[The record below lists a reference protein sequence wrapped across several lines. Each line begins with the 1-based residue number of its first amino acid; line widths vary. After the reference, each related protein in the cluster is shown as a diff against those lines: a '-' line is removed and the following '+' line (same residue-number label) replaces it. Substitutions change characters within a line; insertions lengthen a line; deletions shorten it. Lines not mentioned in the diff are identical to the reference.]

1 MPDIL
6 TARNI
11 TKSYSLSSG
20 TYPVLNNINLSLE
33 KGLSYSL
40 IGRSGSGKSTL
51 LHILSGLDTPDS
63 GSVFLNGRNIEKYPE
78 EEKAVFR
85 RRHMGFI
92 FQQFNL
98 LDEYDIKTNI
108 CIPLFLDGI
117 RPDTCFFQ
125 EITDILG
132 LTHVLHRFPAE
143 LSGGE

>member
-63 GSVFLNGRNIEKYPE
+63 G
-78 EEKAVFR
+78 
-85 RRHMGFI
+85 
-92 FQQFNL
+92 
-98 LDEYDIKTNI
+98 
-108 CIPLFLDGI
+108 
-117 RPDTCFFQ
+117 
-125 EITDILG
+125 
-132 LTHVLHRFPAE
+132 
-143 LSGGE
+143 